1 MTARTPAFALH
12 VRSAVLV
19 AILVAGLV
27 AGLGVALSACGP
39 AAPESAPVT
48 TPAPAPIGEASSATA
63 RKDPDDQGLPR
74 LSSVERDPRNA
85 IAWAPLDD
93 PDDLTVE
100 GSVPSSRAWST
111 SKPLIVAAYLDTVAH
126 GDPAVIPADHE
137 QWIRAALSESDG
149 EAIIAL
155 GREIPGS
162 PGAAMTRIL
171 RSIGDTTTIAPDAFA
186 GTMRW
191 SVGEQ
196 VRFMAAL
203 ANGRVVSAAASAF
216 LLQQMQPIAAHRWG
230 LGGIGAS
237 AFKPGWYRADTETRQ
252 MGIVGGHAVAI
263 ITAGDGPAVRQSD
276 GDYAHVQQLDRLAD
290 LLARRLG
297 EA

>member
-1 MTARTPAFALH
+1 
-12 VRSAVLV
+12 VVLR
-19 AILVAGLV
+19 
-27 AGLGVALSACGP
+27 ACGP
-39 AAPESAPVT
+39 AAPESASVSE
-48 TPAPAPIGEASSATA
+48 PAPAPSGEVASATA
-63 RKDPDDQGLPR
+63 EEDLGDRGLPD
-74 LSSVERDPRNA
+74 LSSVERDTRNA

-93 PDDLTVE
+93 PDDLTIE
-100 GSVPSSRAWST
+100 GTVPSSRAWST

-126 GDPAVIPADHE
+126 GDPEVISAEHRG
-137 QWIRAALSESDG
+137 WIRAALSESDG
-149 EAIIAL
+149 DAISAL

-162 PGAAMTRIL
+162 PGSAMTRIL
-171 RSIGDTTTIAPDAFA
+171 RSIGDTTTTAPDAFA

-216 LLQQMQPIAAHRWG
+216 LLQRMQPIAAHRWG
-230 LGGIGAS
+230 IGGIGAS

-252 MGIVGGHAVAI
+252 MGIVGDHAVAI

-290 LLARRLG
+290 LLARRLN
-297 EA
+297 ES